1 MLADTSER
9 KTLSFFPAI
18 CVHLQ
23 TINQIFDCKNNKQKN
38 VNLDPLEQERQRR
51 KSHLLSAWKPMPHRQ
66 T

>member
-9 KTLSFFPAI
+9 KTLSLLSAI

-23 TINQIFDCKNNKQKN
+23 TTNQFFGCKNNKQKN

-51 KSHLLSAWKPMPHRQ
+51 KSHLLSAWKHMPHRQ